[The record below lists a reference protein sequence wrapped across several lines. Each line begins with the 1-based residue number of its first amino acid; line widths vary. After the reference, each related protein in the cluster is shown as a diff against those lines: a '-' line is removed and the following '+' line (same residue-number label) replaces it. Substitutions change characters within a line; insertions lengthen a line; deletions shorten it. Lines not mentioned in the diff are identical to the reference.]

1 MSSKLL
7 YDKIFNNHINHIKNG
22 NIETDCFLSS
32 QTEDN
37 RRGISLVIPIP
48 FNSIKY
54 SSLINMFRDIESDQY
69 YYPLSDLHITI
80 FTFLSARD
88 TYKCNKELEN
98 EFIHITKTV
107 LDNLSKLSISF
118 AGITFSKEAGF
129 INGYDNDVLI
139 SIRDDIRKEMDKQ
152 RLRID
157 ERYKSE
163 TAHVTFM
170 RFKNRI
176 NDINRFYNKII
187 EIKDIKVEELELR
200 KIELVEHDWY
210 NTESNKR
217 IISTFNI
224 KE

>member
-1 MSSKLL
+1 MSSKVL
-7 YDKIFNNHINHIKNG
+7 YNRIFNDHINDIKNG

-32 QTEDN
+32 QREDN
-37 RRGISLVIPIP
+37 RRGISLIIPIP

-54 SSLINMFRDIESDQY
+54 LSLVNAFRDIESDQY

-88 TYKCNKELEN
+88 TYKNNKELED
-98 EFIHITKTV
+98 EFIHITKTA
-107 LDNLSKLSISF
+107 LDNLNKISIFFS
-118 AGITFSKEAGF
+118 GITFSKEAGF

-139 SIRDDIRKEMDKQ
+139 SIRDNIRKEIDKKGLQ
-152 RLRID
+152 ID

-176 NDINRFYNKII
+176 SDVNRFYNKIM
-187 EIKDIKVEELELR
+187 EIKDNKVEEINLR

-210 NTESNKR
+210 NTEINKR
-217 IISTFNI
+217 VISTFNI
-224 KE
+224 EE

>member
-7 YDKIFNNHINHIKNG
+7 YDRIFNDHINHIKNG
-22 NIETDCFLSS
+22 NIETDYFLSS
-32 QTEDN
+32 QSEDN
-37 RRGISLVIPIP
+37 RRGISLIIPIP

-54 SSLINMFRDIESDQY
+54 SSLVNAFRDIESDQY

-88 TYKCNKELEN
+88 TYKNNKELEG
-98 EFIHITKTV
+98 EFIQITKTA
-107 LDNLSKLSISF
+107 LDKLNKISVSF
-118 AGITFSKEAGF
+118 SGITFSKEAGF
-129 INGYDNDVLI
+129 INGYDNDALI
-139 SIRDDIRKEMDKQ
+139 SIRNDIRKEMDK
-152 RLRID
+152 RGLKID

-170 RFKNRI
+170 RFRNRI
-176 NDINRFYNKII
+176 SDINRFYNRII
-187 EIKDIKVEELELR
+187 ENKDKKIEEINLR

-210 NTESNKR
+210 NTEINKR
-217 IISTFNI
+217 VISTFNI